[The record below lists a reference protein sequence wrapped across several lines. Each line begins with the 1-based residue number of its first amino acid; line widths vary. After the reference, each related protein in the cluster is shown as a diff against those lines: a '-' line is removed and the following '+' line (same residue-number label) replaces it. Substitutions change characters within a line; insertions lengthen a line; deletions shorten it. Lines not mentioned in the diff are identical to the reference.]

1 MRGALRAGS
10 PSTPLI
16 PRHPRQRQKDCCR
29 RRSSLGRHRTRRRS
43 RLGSSIAE
51 LREQGLIGGARKGC
65 ELAPGQRVAPLKAPL
80 EGSAIFYPK
89 DRLSAIS
96 LSGGAG
102 TAAGIRVGDSIG
114 AARKAYPKAV
124 YDRPGRVRPF
134 PQGFLWIGGR
144 NRPRMTL
151 LIEPGTHRVGEIDIP
166 NPSFCE

>member
-1 MRGALRAGS
+1 MSRLAASAVLLALLGAGAIGS
-10 PSTPLI
+10 AAQGEVALKVPVAS
-16 PRHPRQRQKDCCR
+16 KD
-29 RRSSLGRHRTRRRS
+29 GVGEV

-96 LSGGAG
+96 LTGGAG

-124 YDRPGRVRPF
+124 YDRPGQVRPF